1 MLEGTPYVGAR
12 FFWDTQ
18 WTKHYPELMEVWP
31 PTTLTLNSQVKLI
44 ITGLLTELPASKKLA
59 VVESV
64 GVLAGIGRFPRAMP
78 QMAVMW
84 VSVPNTYMAT
94 PKLLPVIKIRG
105 EIMQI
110 R

>member
-1 MLEGTPYVGAR
+1 M
-12 FFWDTQ
+12 
-18 WTKHYPELMEVWP
+18 
-31 PTTLTLNSQVKLI
+31 
-44 ITGLLTELPASKKLA
+44 
-59 VVESV
+59 VESV

-94 PKLLPVIKIRG
+94 PKLLPVIKIKEE

-110 R
+110 TYWKDNYFITDKVSISLFYLLLQEQRTTFL